1 MTDFPSTHTDLLDAQ
16 VATLA
21 TIAAD
26 GAPQLTEIWFLYE
39 DGELK
44 TCLNTARQK
53 TKNLSARPQCAL
65 FLLDLENPYRYMS
78 VRGNA
83 RIEPDD
89 DYVFADR
96 LGAKYGTTD
105 FYKHDKPGERR
116 VVVTIEPTSIYAVDM
131 NA

>member
-1 MTDFPSTHTDLLDAQ
+1 
-16 VATLA
+16 
-21 TIAAD
+21 
-26 GAPQLTEIWFLYE
+26 
-39 DGELK
+39 
-44 TCLNTARQK
+44 
-53 TKNLSARPQCAL
+53 
-65 FLLDLENPYRYMS
+65 MS

-105 FYKHDKPGERR
+105 FYKHDRPGERR